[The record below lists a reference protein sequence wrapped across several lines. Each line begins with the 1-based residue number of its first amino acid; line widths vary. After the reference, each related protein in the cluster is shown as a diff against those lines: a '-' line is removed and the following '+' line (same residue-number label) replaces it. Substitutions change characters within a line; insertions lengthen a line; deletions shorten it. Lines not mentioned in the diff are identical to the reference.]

1 MSPSVRVTGSAE
13 RAARLAARR
22 PSDLVVCV
30 GPGGPGSLVPGGPG
44 GPGGPG
50 SLVPGGPGGPGS
62 FSGPADFVSLEV
74 RVASPAL
81 GQKLRRALRSA
92 LAPFE
97 GPTPALPRRI
107 AASSRRALAR
117 RADETSGAVVVVR
130 VGERNARHLV
140 AIVGQARAAGCAAV
154 QLVWNGHSPS
164 PALVEAPVFAALE
177 AARAAPERA
186 PVVLTPRVRAPAALG
201 LALAARRKEPPR

>member
-13 RAARLAARR
+13 RAARLAAKR

-30 GPGGPGSLVPGGPG
+30 GPGGPDGLVNPGDAGHPG
-44 GPGGPG
+44 DL
-50 SLVPGGPGGPGS
+50 SA
-62 FSGPADFVSLEV
+62 PADFVTLEV

-140 AIVGQARAAGCAAV
+140 ALVGQARASGCAAV
-154 QLVWNGHSPS
+154 QLVWNGHSP
-164 PALVEAPVFAALE
+164 PPELAEGPVFAALE
-177 AARAAPERA
+177 AARSSPERA

-201 LALAARRKEPPR
+201 LALAARRKESPR